1 MSEMLTVTS
10 LPPAARF
17 SVRGGA
23 GAIALIGA
31 ALDLPFP
38 RLACRSVVAGAT
50 AALWL
55 GPDEWLLIREGG
67 NAEEMMAAMTAG
79 LGNEPASLVEIS
91 NRQVGIEVTGSGA
104 ADALNAFNPLDL
116 AETAFSVG
124 TCTRTIFGKAEII
137 LWRTGARTFRIEVW
151 CSFAAYVLACLEE
164 AGREYGGGVAA

>member
-1 MSEMLTVTS
+1 MSEMLSVTP

-38 RLACRSVVAGAT
+38 RLACRSAIAGST

-55 GPDEWLLIREGG
+55 GPDEWLLI
-67 NAEEMMAAMTAG
+67 AEAGDKERLMAAMTAG
-79 LGNEPASLVEIS
+79 LGAEPASLVEIS
-91 NRQVGIEVTGSGA
+91 DRQIGIEVSGAGA

-116 AETAFSVG
+116 DEAAFPVG
-124 TCTRTIFGKAEII
+124 MCTRTLLGKAEII
-137 LWRTGARTFRIEVW
+137 LWRTGRETFRIEVW
-151 CSFAAYVLACLEE
+151 RSFAAYVLACFEE